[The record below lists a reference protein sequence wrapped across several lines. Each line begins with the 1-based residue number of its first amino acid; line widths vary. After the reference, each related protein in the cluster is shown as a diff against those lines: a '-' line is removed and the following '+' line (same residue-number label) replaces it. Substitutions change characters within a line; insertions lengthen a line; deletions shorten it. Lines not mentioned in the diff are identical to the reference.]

1 MIDGESEEHLV
12 AVKLDMRT
20 RTRAHTHTHTH
31 ERTGHSFERLTWPW
45 SSLMRFTS
53 VQLRGTLLPGQ
64 EGREG
69 MRFVR
74 TML

>member
-20 RTRAHTHTHTH
+20 RTRAHTHTYT
-31 ERTGHSFERLTWPW
+31 RTDGARSKSTWPW